1 MFSLHHLFF
10 LCCSFNDGLLLNCAE
25 RQRAKRDES
34 NKNQDG
40 PGAVDELQ
48 NPSFSRSS

>member
-10 LCCSFNDGLLLNCAE
+10 LCCSFNDGLLFNCAE

-40 PGAVDELQ
+40 PGVVDELQ